1 MGKWF
6 EQLLPKKREKPWE
19 KAQHHYYQGNANQNC
34 YTPIRMANVKDKT
47 HQRLARRWSNQNSH
61 TVGQNIKW
69 LKSALEKGLAV
80 SYKIKYT
87 PTLWFSNFTPKYIF
101 VRKGSMF
108 TTGLGQEGS

>member
-1 MGKWF
+1 M
-6 EQLLPKKREKPWE
+6 
-19 KAQHHYYQGNANQNC
+19 
-34 YTPIRMANVKDKT
+34 VK
-47 HQRLARRWSNQNSH
+47 
-61 TVGQNIKW
+61 I
-69 LKSALEKGLAV
+69 ALEKGLAV